1 MPRTSTRSTS
11 CYEPAYTSY
20 VLHVPPR
27 DPNDPPFETLSPPV
41 KGNEPDP
48 EPPQWEQDPYVK
60 TDLRRL
66 ARRLLRSWVA
76 LGVTIILIVAFVL
89 AWRARGPARQPPI
102 AVTYAE
108 IVQVRVLPGPH
119 PGPAHIFARSPETI
133 PGAKPLEVLQAA
145 IPSTFPAPV
154 RCVSAYGT
162 EEDLV
167 LRVVLVDGRKLDY
180 GSLCLPDELEPLYEL
195 AIAN

>member
-1 MPRTSTRSTS
+1 M
-11 CYEPAYTSY
+11 
-20 VLHVPPR
+20 LHVPPR
-27 DPNDPPFETLSPPV
+27 DPNDPPFETLSPPARG
-41 KGNEPDP
+41 KQDP
-48 EPPQWEQDPYVK
+48 EPPQWEQDPYAK
-60 TDLRRL
+60 TDLGRL

-102 AVTYAE
+102 SVTYAD
-108 IVQVRVLPGPH
+108 IVQVRAFPGLDR
-119 PGPAHIFARSPETI
+119 GPAHVFARSPETI
-133 PGAKPLEVLQAA
+133 TGAKPLEVLQAA
-145 IPSTFPAPV
+145 IPSALPAPV
-154 RCVSAYGT
+154 SCVSAYGT

-180 GSLCLPDELEPLYEL
+180 GSRCLPDELEPLYEL